1 MITSDVIALSALLLS
16 VFSMIGSAI
25 VYISGLRRERRTAT
39 LNAFNVLQEQVLDHL
54 NLYTRKRVEEIS
66 ASPRSE
72 EYKLL
77 SGYLARLEHFAV
89 GINTG
94 IYDVQVVKR
103 LAGWYLCGL
112 QDKIDPLIQKKRQL
126 NRTAKHYDELEAMLN
141 QMRSFYR
148 ETERRRIMSKFVID
162 CPNCGKFAEARTGFF
177 ARKKID
183 CTCGNT
189 IDVRTERLATRKC
202 PKCGNTVIYDQ
213 SKGEKA
219 LCPVCHEP
227 INTTAL
233 QLKTVEFS

>member
-1 MITSDVIALSALLLS
+1 M
-16 VFSMIGSAI
+16 
-25 VYISGLRRERRTAT
+25 
-39 LNAFNVLQEQVLDHL
+39 
-54 NLYTRKRVEEIS
+54 EEIS

-72 EYKLL
+72 GYKLL

-148 ETERRRIMSKFVID
+148 EK
-162 CPNCGKFAEARTGFF
+162 
-177 ARKKID
+177 
-183 CTCGNT
+183 
-189 IDVRTERLATRKC
+189 
-202 PKCGNTVIYDQ
+202 
-213 SKGEKA
+213 
-219 LCPVCHEP
+219 
-227 INTTAL
+227 
-233 QLKTVEFS
+233 

>member
-1 MITSDVIALSALLLS
+1 MTTSDVLSLLALGVS
-16 VFSMIGSAI
+16 VFSVASSTV
-25 VYISGLRRERRTAT
+25 VYVTGRQRERRTAT

-103 LAGWYLCGL
+103 LAGRYLCGL

-126 NRTAKHYDELEAMLN
+126 NQTAKHYDELEAMLN

-148 ETERRRIMSKFVID
+148 DNRGE
-162 CPNCGKFAEARTGFF
+162 EA
-177 ARKKID
+177 
-183 CTCGNT
+183 
-189 IDVRTERLATRKC
+189 
-202 PKCGNTVIYDQ
+202 
-213 SKGEKA
+213 
-219 LCPVCHEP
+219 
-227 INTTAL
+227 
-233 QLKTVEFS
+233 

>member
-89 GINTG
+89 GINPG

-148 ETERRRIMSKFVID
+148 EK
-162 CPNCGKFAEARTGFF
+162 
-177 ARKKID
+177 
-183 CTCGNT
+183 
-189 IDVRTERLATRKC
+189 
-202 PKCGNTVIYDQ
+202 
-213 SKGEKA
+213 
-219 LCPVCHEP
+219 
-227 INTTAL
+227 
-233 QLKTVEFS
+233 

>member
-54 NLYTRKRVEEIS
+54 NLYTRKRVKEIS

-148 ETERRRIMSKFVID
+148 EK
-162 CPNCGKFAEARTGFF
+162 
-177 ARKKID
+177 
-183 CTCGNT
+183 
-189 IDVRTERLATRKC
+189 
-202 PKCGNTVIYDQ
+202 
-213 SKGEKA
+213 
-219 LCPVCHEP
+219 
-227 INTTAL
+227 
-233 QLKTVEFS
+233 

>member
-1 MITSDVIALSALLLS
+1 MITSDLIALSALLFSVLS
-16 VFSMIGSAI
+16 MVGSAF
-25 VYISGLRRERRTAT
+25 VYYTGRQRERRTAT

-54 NLYTRKRVEEIS
+54 NLYTRKRVEEIA

-89 GINTG
+89 GINTE

-103 LAGWYLCGL
+103 LAGRDLCGL

-148 ETERRRIMSKFVID
+148 DNRGE
-162 CPNCGKFAEARTGFF
+162 EA
-177 ARKKID
+177 
-183 CTCGNT
+183 
-189 IDVRTERLATRKC
+189 
-202 PKCGNTVIYDQ
+202 
-213 SKGEKA
+213 
-219 LCPVCHEP
+219 
-227 INTTAL
+227 
-233 QLKTVEFS
+233 